1 MLIYVIPLILLII
14 VLLVVKKRQDAQGA
28 EKPKAAI
35 AKNKKTVS
43 SARSA
48 PQKSPVVT
56 ETAPQPQTA
65 VPLAAD
71 LRKKIEHLIH
81 AGNFFAAEA
90 QINQALKKDNRQ
102 HALYLLLLDIHI
114 QQHDEFA
121 ISQLMNHIS
130 SLGLNEVLAQAES
143 KKADFEKSL
152 NSAKD
157 TIDFPAAPSA
167 PVAEAPIVDNSAAF
181 AALSPT
187 QHPAQTSDFDLLQQ
201 DHPPQQTVLTP
212 AQDDIQPLEFNFTP
226 ASSAAETAPTPAQTK
241 TEEKLEFDFK
251 SLHAEPGKSEPE
263 PTTPSFDF
271 ESFNTS
277 SPSTP
282 STAEAALP
290 PIQEHDLSTET
301 ELPSFDFNA
310 ENKFAPQGTEP
321 AEKPQEIAPLDF
333 SFAVDDSATP
343 APEEQ
348 STAVPEFNLSSL
360 DSTEPSQST
369 NTAVEGVDPDFKL
382 DTAPEKP
389 ASAALHFAIPETPV
403 VAVADPN
410 DPLIQSFPELSAS
423 NEIVLNLELAEQ
435 YIQLGAYEAARD
447 ILAEKQADYSPQQ
460 QAQADQLLNQIAS

>member
-114 QQHDEFA
+114 QQRDDFA
-121 ISQLMNHIS
+121 ITQLINHLR
-130 SLGLNEVLAQAES
+130 SLNLDDILRQAEIR
-143 KKADFEKSL
+143 KADFEAQQA
-152 NSAKD
+152 SAQNTVSSPK
-157 TIDFPAAPSA
+157 TETTAHQEFEFTPTAT
-167 PVAEAPIVDNSAAF
+167 PVSNDQAF
-181 AALSPT
+181 D
-187 QHPAQTSDFDLLQQ
+187 QLQQ
-201 DHPPQQTVLTP
+201 EIAPNKTEDH
-212 AQDDIQPLEFNFTP
+212 QPLEFNF
-226 ASSAAETAPTPAQTK
+226 SSAAPAAEIAPAPAPVQAK
-241 TEEKLEFDFK
+241 AEEKLEFDFN
-251 SLHAEPGKSEPE
+251 SLQAEPVKSEPE

-321 AEKPQEIAPLDF
+321 ADKPQEIAPLDF

-348 STAVPEFNLSSL
+348 SITAPEFNLSSL
-360 DSTEPSQST
+360 DSTEPSPNT